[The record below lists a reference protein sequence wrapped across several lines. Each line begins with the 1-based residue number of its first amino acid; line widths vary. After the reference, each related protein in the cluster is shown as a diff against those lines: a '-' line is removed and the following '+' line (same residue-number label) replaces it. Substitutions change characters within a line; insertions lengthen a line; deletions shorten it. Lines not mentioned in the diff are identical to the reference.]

1 MQRLRVT
8 SGKSHTSISGI
19 MGDFTYIGLMTK
31 RKEILDL
38 GDEHKEI
45 KPFDQRESIAFLL
58 GAGFSI
64 PMGYPTGGAVNN
76 GILKFEE
83 LPVAFSP
90 SGEMASRKDGAKPDF
105 GYTNSYDREF
115 SLCKELMAAYNNKV
129 EEFDYERF
137 MDVLRS
143 KKIYTEYAAIIEKYV
158 DEYNTSYGLIGNLP
172 NIYSQMV
179 AHLLKDADKESWYE
193 GLPTHIGPYLDGP
206 RSSYNSFLQCI
217 SKLKGEYVINIHT
230 LNHDL
235 FLESFNRSEY
245 INGDMSDGFDDFGS
259 RYYGRVHIE
268 GRDAYRCRL
277 ERYTGRY
284 YGAPI
289 RLYKLHGS
297 LNYVMMHRESG
308 YGLVDDCEVKL
319 RYGMGLMD
327 LEREH
332 SKRNGYDNDFIS
344 YHADFLT
351 GATTKPVYYRRSRF
365 YMKLFR
371 KFKNNLIHAKALIV
385 IGYGG
390 KDEGINNYLLD
401 YFDYQNKPCYFID
414 PGINCNSQLMA
425 LADKMYASKIEKSIS
440 DFDARLIKW

>member
-1 MQRLRVT
+1 MA
-8 SGKSHTSISGI
+8 
-19 MGDFTYIGLMTK
+19 K
-31 RKEILDL
+31 RKVIIDL
-38 GDEHKEI
+38 GGNPKEI
-45 KPFDQRESIAFLL
+45 KPFDQRESVAFLL

-76 GILKFEE
+76 GILKFEKQ
-83 LPVAFSP
+83 PVAFSP
-90 SGEMASRKDGAKPDF
+90 SGEMVSRKDGTKPDF
-105 GYTNSYDREF
+105 GYTNSFDKEF
-115 SLCKELMAAYNNKV
+115 NLCKELTAAYNNKV
-129 EEFDYERF
+129 DEFDYERF

-143 KKIYTEYAAIIEKYV
+143 KDIYTEYAAIIEKYV
-158 DEYNTSYGLIGNLP
+158 DESNTSYGLIGNLP
-172 NIYSQMV
+172 DIYSQMV
-179 AHLLKDADKESWYE
+179 AHLLKDADNRSWYE
-193 GLPTHIGPYLDGP
+193 GMPTHIEPYLDGP
-206 RSSYNSFLQCI
+206 RSSYNSFLQYI
-217 SKLKGEYVINIHT
+217 SKLKGEYTINIHT

-259 RYYGRVHIE
+259 RYYGKLHIE

-308 YGLVDDCEVKL
+308 FGLVDDCEVKF

-327 LEREH
+327 LERER
-332 SKRNGYDNDFIS
+332 SKKNGYDNDFIS

-351 GATTKPVYYRRSRF
+351 GTTTKMAYYHRSRF
-365 YMKLFR
+365 YKKMFR
-371 KFKNNLIHAKALIV
+371 KFKNNLSNAKALIV

-390 KDEGINNYLLD
+390 KDEGINEYLLS

-414 PGINCNSQLMA
+414 PFLSKNTPLLA
-425 LADKMYASKIEKSIS
+425 LAEKMHASKIEKSIS
-440 DFDARLIKW
+440 DFDERLIRW

>member
-1 MQRLRVT
+1 MA
-8 SGKSHTSISGI
+8 
-19 MGDFTYIGLMTK
+19 K
-31 RKEILDL
+31 RKVIIDL
-38 GDEHKEI
+38 GGNPKEI
-45 KPFDQRESIAFLL
+45 KPFDQRESVAFLL

-76 GILKFEE
+76 GILKFEKQ
-83 LPVAFSP
+83 PVAFSP
-90 SGEMASRKDGAKPDF
+90 SGEMVSRKDGTKPDF
-105 GYTNSYDREF
+105 GYTNSFDKEF
-115 SLCKELMAAYNNKV
+115 NLCKELTAAYNNKV
-129 EEFDYERF
+129 DEFDYERF

-143 KKIYTEYAAIIEKYV
+143 KDIYTEYAAIIEKYV
-158 DEYNTSYGLIGNLP
+158 DESNTSYGLIGNLP
-172 NIYSQMV
+172 DIYSQMV
-179 AHLLKDADKESWYE
+179 AHLLKDADNRSWYE
-193 GLPTHIGPYLDGP
+193 GMPTHIGPYLDGP
-206 RSSYNSFLQCI
+206 RSSYNSFLQYF
-217 SKLKGEYVINIHT
+217 SKLKGEYTINIHT

-259 RYYGRVHIE
+259 RYYGKLHIE

-308 YGLVDDCEVKL
+308 FGLVDDCEVKF

-327 LEREH
+327 LERER
-332 SKRNGYDNDFIS
+332 SKKNGYDNDFIS

-351 GATTKPVYYRRSRF
+351 GTTTKMAYYHRSRF
-365 YMKLFR
+365 YKKMFR
-371 KFKNNLIHAKALIV
+371 KFKNNLSNAKALIV

-390 KDEGINNYLLD
+390 KDEGINEYLLS

-414 PGINCNSQLMA
+414 PFLSKNTPLLA
-425 LADKMYASKIEKSIS
+425 LAEKMHASKIEKSIS
-440 DFDARLIKW
+440 DFDERLIRW